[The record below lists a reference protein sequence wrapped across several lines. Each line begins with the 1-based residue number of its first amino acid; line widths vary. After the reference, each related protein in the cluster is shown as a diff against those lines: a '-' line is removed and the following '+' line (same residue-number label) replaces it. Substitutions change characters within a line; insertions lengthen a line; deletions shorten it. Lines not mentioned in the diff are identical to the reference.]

1 MRQPAGSIL
10 QIPKEMAFANVD
22 TWERSMIGF
31 FVSYKMPFYAVNS
44 IAQRAWKPY
53 GLEKVS
59 VLDNGFMVFRFK
71 TQEAVGDVLAK
82 GPWLFGGKTIL
93 LQKWYPG
100 FQFDK
105 NKIRTIPVWARLQG
119 LPFPLWNKQGLSM
132 AASMVGT
139 PLACDTATLQCTR
152 MEYARVCIELDASLP
167 PVHSFK
173 VASSLTEEPITVDV
187 VYEWKPTRCSQCK
200 VFGHSCKTNAAKAK
214 ADDVETKVDIR
225 ELEDEVSEASVV
237 QRVHSKQKEKEP
249 VLSKPLQHSLDKG
262 KLPQCVESKMDT
274 ISSSADPS
282 EGGASS
288 SQGKST
294 NANNTPSPKAK
305 KKKGKKKRG
314 LSSRQA
320 QKMHEPHF
328 SQSLHGAVKWDEMQ
342 FQLDNDPSNAVL
354 KENEREQARVCMQL
368 RREEE
373 SFFKQRIGIKITDW
387 NRAAIIKQ
395 LWNIA
400 ANNRSVWVNWVKA
413 NLLKGRSL
421 WAMPIPGDHCGL
433 SANGTCSIQSA
444 WELVRSSRPQDRA
457 EVWKIISR
465 KVPVQW
471 PNIQW
476 DMAWNWV
483 VDEFSNGH
491 QAKLLDLALAATIYH
506 FAKRIASWLVGL
518 VGRPGRFWSRAE
530 VFSFEKKGVHVPGFL
545 SCLALSWSPCVG
557 VFGLDQM
564 AHHFGRLWNV
574 VGACGLGRVE
584 RGLVCGLGVW
594 CETGLCGL
602 SSSAAAWLASV
613 GGASAQVLLRLARRL
628 AVSGAFGFSAGPS
641 ACFFGAVAHV
651 FCFSLG
657 LSAFDVADGLV
668 GFCFLVSLVGACPN
682 LAAHL

>member
-1 MRQPAGSIL
+1 MTNPNPSNQPKTISWAEKVKVTDSSTRCQLDKLTRQPVGSIL

-31 FVSYKMPFYAVNS
+31 FVSFKMPFYAVNS

-214 ADDVETKVDIR
+214 ADDVDKIGIEAKGKEKVLEETQPQEVDHVVPQASPHLQPTTGRQDAAQVDIR
-225 ELEDEVSEASVV
+225 ELEDEVSEANVV
-237 QRVHSKQKEKEP
+237 QRVHLKQKEKEP
-249 VLSKPLQHSLDKG
+249 VLSKPLQLSLDKG

-274 ISSSADPS
+274 ISSSTDPS

-314 LSSRQA
+314 AAS
-320 QKMHEPHF
+320 PH
-328 SQSLHGAVKWDEMQ
+328 
-342 FQLDNDPSNAVL
+342 
-354 KENEREQARVCMQL
+354 
-368 RREEE
+368 
-373 SFFKQRIGIKITDW
+373 
-387 NRAAIIKQ
+387 
-395 LWNIA
+395 
-400 ANNRSVWVNWVKA
+400 
-413 NLLKGRSL
+413 
-421 WAMPIPGDHCGL
+421 
-433 SANGTCSIQSA
+433 
-444 WELVRSSRPQDRA
+444 
-457 EVWKIISR
+457 
-465 KVPVQW
+465 
-471 PNIQW
+471 
-476 DMAWNWV
+476 
-483 VDEFSNGH
+483 
-491 QAKLLDLALAATIYH
+491 
-506 FAKRIASWLVGL
+506 
-518 VGRPGRFWSRAE
+518 
-530 VFSFEKKGVHVPGFL
+530 
-545 SCLALSWSPCVG
+545 
-557 VFGLDQM
+557 
-564 AHHFGRLWNV
+564 
-574 VGACGLGRVE
+574 
-584 RGLVCGLGVW
+584 
-594 CETGLCGL
+594 
-602 SSSAAAWLASV
+602 
-613 GGASAQVLLRLARRL
+613 
-628 AVSGAFGFSAGPS
+628 
-641 ACFFGAVAHV
+641 
-651 FCFSLG
+651 
-657 LSAFDVADGLV
+657 
-668 GFCFLVSLVGACPN
+668 
-682 LAAHL
+682 